1 MSLLWSRRDLG
12 DTSTQ
17 LTPPRSRSYGTVSIS
32 ADTALRASSV
42 WACLRL
48 RADLISTLPI
58 DSFRMVGGVQ
68 VEVPKT
74 PFLMNP
80 ANDAFGITDWLYSS
94 QMDLDRSGNAFG
106 LVLARDALQNPAV
119 VELVPL
125 SKVTVHGTGPT
136 ITGYKINGQAY
147 TPLEVWHERQFTVPG
162 VPLGLS
168 PIAYAA
174 LTIGNYLSAAQFGV
188 DWFQNGSVPAG
199 KLKNVARTLNPGEA
213 TTVKDRFKAAVANR
227 DLFVH
232 GADWEYSPIAVSAEE
247 SQFLATMEYGV
258 LDIARFFGIP
268 GDLIDAPQKSSARI
282 TYANITQRNLQLLVM
297 NLGPS
302 IARREAKL
310 SAALPRPR
318 FVKFNTDAVLRMDAQ
333 TREAMLGGMVAAR
346 TLAPSEARAID
357 NRLPFTDA
365 QLAEFDRL
373 FPAGSPAPGTP
384 PATGAEQP

>member
-1 MSLLWSRRDLG
+1 MSLLWSKRELG

-32 ADTALRASSV
+32 ADNALKASAV

-74 PFLMNP
+74 PFLTNP
-80 ANDAFGITDWLYSS
+80 GGDKFGITDWLYSS

-106 LVLARDALQNPAV
+106 LILARDALQNPAV

-125 SKVTVHGTGPT
+125 SKVTVHGTGPS
-136 ITGYKINGQAY
+136 IIGYKISGHSYEPN
-147 TPLEVWHERQFTVPG
+147 EVWHERQFTVPG

-168 PIAYAA
+168 PIAYGAM
-174 LTIGNYLSAAQFGV
+174 TIGNYLSASQFGL

-199 KLKNVARTLNPGEA
+199 KLKNTARTLNPGEA
-213 TTVKDRFKAAVANR
+213 TTVKDRFKAAIAGR

-232 GADWEYSPIAVSAEE
+232 GADWEYSPIAVNAEE
-247 SQFLATMEYGV
+247 SQFLQTMQYGIQ
-258 LDIARFFGIP
+258 DIARFFGVP
-268 GDLIDAPQKSSARI
+268 GDLIDAPAMSTAKI

-297 NLGPS
+297 NLGPTV
-302 IARREAKL
+302 ARREAAL

-333 TREAMLGGMVAAR
+333 TRETMLSGMVAGR
-346 TLAPSEARAID
+346 LLAPSEARAID
-357 NRLPFTDA
+357 NRLPFTDD

-373 FPAGSPAPGTP
+373 FGKGTTP
-384 PATGAEQP
+384 PAAPQTGVPA